1 MLLIES
7 RFYLPAIESAPLV
20 TGAESREDPGADDEK
35 MALQCTCNS
44 RVSDSEST

>member
-35 MALQCTCNS
+35 MTLQYTCIS
-44 RVSDSEST
+44 RATDGEST